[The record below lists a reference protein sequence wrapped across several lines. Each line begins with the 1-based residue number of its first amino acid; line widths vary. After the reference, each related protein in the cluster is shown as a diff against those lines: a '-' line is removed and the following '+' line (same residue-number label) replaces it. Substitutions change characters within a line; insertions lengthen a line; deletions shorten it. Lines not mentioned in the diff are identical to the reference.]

1 VEIDARIARMKK
13 NARFRPDD
21 HRPFLLDWTVAL
33 AAFWTTRV
41 SAINQIHFM
50 AVLFFSGQIAPLAR
64 LEETV
69 GFREGA
75 AFGAAILAG
84 GLIIYSFWLILAT
97 TAFWLVRVEN
107 ILMIFQS
114 VDSAGRWPVS
124 IYPAWL
130 TT

>member
-1 VEIDARIARMKK
+1 
-13 NARFRPDD
+13 
-21 HRPFLLDWTVAL
+21 
-33 AAFWTTRV
+33 
-41 SAINQIHFM
+41 M

-64 LEETV
+64 LGERV

-97 TAFWLVRVEN
+97 PAFWLVRVGN
-107 ILMIFQS
+107 ILMIFQN
-114 VDSAGRWPVS
+114 VYSAGRWPVS
-124 IYPAWL
+124 IDPAWL